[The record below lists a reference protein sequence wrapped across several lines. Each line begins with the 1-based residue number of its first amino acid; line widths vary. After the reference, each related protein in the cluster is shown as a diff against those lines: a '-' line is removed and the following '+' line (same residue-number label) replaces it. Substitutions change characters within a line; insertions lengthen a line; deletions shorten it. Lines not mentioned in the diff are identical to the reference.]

1 VSITSQRCE
10 LELTLVSFCIV
21 SREALHHDEGNS
33 KARLSLAE
41 LQLLKGELE
50 ACEHEC
56 VTLLRTDPGNE
67 EATVVHNEVHV

>member
-1 VSITSQRCE
+1 MSISQRCE

-67 EATVVHNEVHV
+67 EATVVHSEVHV